1 MKMSKKNPVNIPPFF
16 YFPKNMFYLKPMT
29 LKTLKKRNLL
39 EKVPKIIKLKANY
52 HINQGNRAKNLLKI
66 LKSHGEV
73 VSFFVNKEIY
83 ITAFSPESA
92 YQVSVAQKDN
102 FSKGRGWNRIRKFGG
117 EGMLTLEEPT
127 HSERRNIA
135 QPSLN
140 YKKIQKNY
148 FDIMCAKSEN
158 KMIDWQKNKKIE
170 VHTEMVHLTLEIV
183 CQSLFGID
191 FKEKTSFV
199 KKHMDIC
206 VTNGER
212 TVSPLLHR
220 FDHTNLPIFKQFRES
235 SIELYNFVQKTIDER
250 IKNPIESDDLLSVF
264 IKSYQDPESNLS
276 LSDINNEILTML
288 LAGFETTANALSF
301 AICNI
306 NDNPRYFNLLQEEAK
321 EILSK
326 RNDDNF
332 IELVSNAE
340 ICSSIIKETLR
351 IHPPLWIQPRF
362 CKKDSIID
370 GHFFPQGANVVL
382 SSYPIH
388 NNPNIYKN
396 PEKFMPERWTKD
408 FESSLPRGSYFP
420 FGMGSR
426 KCIGDM
432 FATLEMKV
440 ILLNIFANF
449 NLKTNKKNPGGQ
461 SHVSYRPLKKIKAT
475 LNPIDL

>member
-1 MKMSKKNPVNIPPFF
+1 MSKKNQPSIPPFF
-16 YFPKNMFYLKPMT
+16 YFPRNMFYLRPITFKD
-29 LKTLKKRNLL
+29 LEKRNLL
-39 EKVPKIIKLKANY
+39 KKIPKIVKLKANY

-66 LKSHGEV
+66 SKKHGEV
-73 VSFFVNKEIY
+73 VSFFVGKELF
-83 ITAFSPESA
+83 ITAFSPEAA
-92 YQVSVAQKDN
+92 YQVSVAQKNN
-102 FSKGRGWNRIRKFGG
+102 FSKGRAWNRIRKFGG

-127 HSERRNIA
+127 HTERRSIA
-135 QPSLN
+135 QPSLS
-140 YKKIQKNY
+140 YKKIQKDY
-148 FDIMCAKSEN
+148 FEIMCLKSEN
-158 KMIDWQKNKKIE
+158 RMIEWENNKNIE
-170 VHTEMVHLTLEIV
+170 VHAEMVNLTLEIV

-191 FKEKTSFV
+191 FKEKTSYI

-206 VTNGER
+206 VANAER

-235 SIELYNFVQKTIDER
+235 SIELFNFVKKTIDER
-250 IKNPIESDDLLSVF
+250 IENPVESDDLLNVF
-264 IKSYQDPESNLS
+264 IKSYKDPKSNLS
-276 LSDINNEILTML
+276 LSDITNEILTLL
-288 LAGFETTANALSF
+288 LAGFETTANTLSF

-306 NDNPRYFNLLQEEAK
+306 NDNPKYLDLIKKESQQILL
-321 EILSK
+321 K

-340 ICSSIIKETLR
+340 ICSSVIKETLR
-351 IHPPLWIQPRF
+351 IFPPLWIQPRY
-362 CKKDSIID
+362 CKKDSIVD
-370 GHFFPQGANVVL
+370 GHFFPQGSNIVL

-388 NNPNIYKN
+388 NNPKIYEN

-408 FESSLPRGSYFP
+408 FEANLPRGSYFP

-432 FATLEMKV
+432 FAMLEMKV

-449 NLKTNKKNPGGQ
+449 DLKTNKKNPGGQ

-475 LNPIDL
+475 LKPIDL

>member
-1 MKMSKKNPVNIPPFF
+1 MSEKNQVPIPPFF

-29 LKTLKKRNLL
+29 FKNLQKRNLL
-39 EKVPKIIKLKANY
+39 EKIPKIIKLKASY

-66 LKSHGEV
+66 LEKHGEV
-73 VSFFVNKEIY
+73 VSFFVGKELF

-92 YQVSVAQKDN
+92 YQISVAQKNN
-102 FSKGRGWNRIRKFGG
+102 FSKGRAWNRIRKFGG

-127 HSERRNIA
+127 HTERRNIA

-140 YKKIQKNY
+140 YKKIQNDY
-148 FDIMCAKSEN
+148 FNIMCLKSEN
-158 KMIDWQKNKKIE
+158 KMSEWKNNKSIE
-170 VHTEMVHLTLEIV
+170 IHEEMVNLTLEIV

-206 VTNGER
+206 VANAER

-235 SIELYNFVQKTIDER
+235 SIELFNFVKETINKR
-250 IKNPIESDDLLSVF
+250 IENPIESDDLLNVF

-276 LSDINNEILTML
+276 LSDINNEILTIL
-288 LAGFETTANALSF
+288 LAGFETTANSLSF

-306 NDNPRYFNLLQEEAK
+306 NDNPEYLKLMKKEAR

-332 IELVSNAE
+332 IELVSNSE
-340 ICSSIIKETLR
+340 ICSSVIKETLR
-351 IHPPLWIQPRF
+351 MFPPLWVQPRF

-370 GHFFPQGANVVL
+370 GHFFPQGASIVL

-388 NNPNIYKN
+388 NNPKIYKN

-408 FESSLPRGSYFP
+408 FESNLPRGSYFP

-432 FATLEMKV
+432 FAMLEMKI

-449 NLKTNKKNPGGQ
+449 DVKTKKKNPGGH
-461 SHVSYRPLKKIKAT
+461 SHVSYRPSKKIKASI
-475 LNPIDL
+475 NPIDL

>member
-1 MKMSKKNPVNIPPFF
+1 MSKKNQLNIPPFF
-16 YFPKNMFYLKPMT
+16 YFSKHMFYLKPMN

-39 EKVPKIIKLKANY
+39 EKIPKVIKLKSNY
-52 HINQGNRAKNLLKI
+52 HIKQGNRAKNLLKM
-66 LKSHGEV
+66 LKKHGEV
-73 VSFFVNKEIY
+73 FSFFVNNELFIA
-83 ITAFSPESA
+83 AFSPEAA
-92 YQVSVAQKDN
+92 YQISVVQKNN
-102 FSKGRGWNRIRKFGG
+102 FSKGRAWNRIRKFGG

-127 HSERRNIA
+127 HTERRGIA

-140 YKKIQKNY
+140 YKKIQKDY
-148 FDIMCAKSEN
+148 FNIMCLKSEN
-158 KMIDWQKNKKIE
+158 RMSEWKNSKNIE
-170 VHTEMVHLTLEIV
+170 VHTEMVNLTLEIV

-191 FKEKTSFV
+191 FKENTVFI

-206 VTNGER
+206 VANAER

-220 FDHTNLPIFKQFRES
+220 FDHSNLPIFKQFRES
-235 SIELYNFVQKTIDER
+235 SIELFNFVKRTIDER
-250 IKNPIESDDLLSVF
+250 IENPIESDDLLNVF

-276 LSDINNEILTML
+276 LSDINNEILTLL
-288 LAGFETTANALSF
+288 LAGFETTANTLSF

-306 NDNPRYFNLLQEEAK
+306 NDNPKYLDLIKK
-321 EILSK
+321 ESQQILSK

-340 ICSSIIKETLR
+340 ICSSVIKETLR
-351 IHPPLWIQPRF
+351 IFPPLWIQPRF

-388 NNPNIYKN
+388 NNPNIYKS

-408 FESSLPRGSYFP
+408 FETNLPRGSYFP

-432 FATLEMKV
+432 FAMLEMKV

-449 NLKTNKKNPGGQ
+449 DLKTNKKNPGGQ

>member
-1 MKMSKKNPVNIPPFF
+1 MSKKNQLNIAPFF
-16 YFPKNMFYLKPMT
+16 YFSKHMFYLKPIN

-39 EKVPKIIKLKANY
+39 EKIPKVIKLKSNY
-52 HINQGNRAKNLLKI
+52 YIKQGNRAKNLLKM
-66 LKSHGEV
+66 LKKHGEV
-73 VSFFVNKEIY
+73 FSFFVNNELFIA
-83 ITAFSPESA
+83 AFSPEAA
-92 YQVSVAQKDN
+92 YQISVVQKNN
-102 FSKGRGWNRIRKFGG
+102 FSKGRAWNRIRKFGG

-127 HSERRNIA
+127 HTERRSIA

-140 YKKIQKNY
+140 YKKIQKDY
-148 FDIMCAKSEN
+148 FDIMCLKSEN
-158 KMIDWQKNKKIE
+158 RMSEWKNSKNIE
-170 VHTEMVHLTLEIV
+170 VHTEMVNLTLEIV

-206 VTNGER
+206 VANAER

-235 SIELYNFVQKTIDER
+235 SIELFNFVKETINER
-250 IKNPIESDDLLSVF
+250 IENPIESDDLLNVF

-276 LSDINNEILTML
+276 LSDINNEILTIL
-288 LAGFETTANALSF
+288 LAGFETTANSLSF

-306 NDNPRYFNLLQEEAK
+306 NDNPEYLKLMKKESR
-321 EILSK
+321 EILSRK
-326 RNDDNF
+326 NDDNF

-340 ICSSIIKETLR
+340 ICSSVIKETLR
-351 IHPPLWIQPRF
+351 MFPPLWVQPRF
-362 CKKDSIID
+362 CKKDSVVD
-370 GHFFPQGANVVL
+370 GHFFPQGASIVL

-388 NNPNIYKN
+388 NNPKIYKN
-396 PEKFMPERWTKD
+396 PEKFIPERWTKD
-408 FESSLPRGSYFP
+408 FESNLPRGSYFP

-432 FATLEMKV
+432 FAMLEMKI

-449 NLKTNKKNPGGQ
+449 DVKTKKKNPGGH
-461 SHVSYRPLKKIKAT
+461 SHVSYRPSKKIKAT
-475 LNPIDL
+475 IKPIDL

>member
-1 MKMSKKNPVNIPPFF
+1 MSKKNQLNIAPFF
-16 YFPKNMFYLKPMT
+16 YFSKHMFYLKPIN

-39 EKVPKIIKLKANY
+39 KKIPKVIKLKSNY
-52 HINQGNRAKNLLKI
+52 YIKQGNRAKNLLKM
-66 LKSHGEV
+66 LKKHGEV
-73 VSFFVNKEIY
+73 FSFFVNNELFIA
-83 ITAFSPESA
+83 AFSPEAA
-92 YQVSVAQKDN
+92 YQISVVQKNN
-102 FSKGRGWNRIRKFGG
+102 FSKGRAWNRIRKFGG

-127 HSERRNIA
+127 HTERRGIA

-140 YKKIQKNY
+140 YKKIQKDY
-148 FDIMCAKSEN
+148 FDIMCLKSEN
-158 KMIDWQKNKKIE
+158 RMSEWKNSKNIE
-170 VHTEMVHLTLEIV
+170 VHTEMVNLTLEIV

-206 VTNGER
+206 VANAER

-235 SIELYNFVQKTIDER
+235 SIELFNFVKETINER
-250 IKNPIESDDLLSVF
+250 IENPIESDDLLNVF

-276 LSDINNEILTML
+276 LSDINNEILTIL
-288 LAGFETTANALSF
+288 LAGFETTANSLSF

-306 NDNPRYFNLLQEEAK
+306 NDNPEYLKLMKKESR
-321 EILSK
+321 EILSRK
-326 RNDDNF
+326 NDDNF

-340 ICSSIIKETLR
+340 ICSSVIKETLR
-351 IHPPLWIQPRF
+351 MFPPLWVQPRF
-362 CKKDSIID
+362 CKKDSVID
-370 GHFFPQGANVVL
+370 GHFFPQGASIVL

-388 NNPNIYKN
+388 NNPKIYKN
-396 PEKFMPERWTKD
+396 PEKFIPERWTKD
-408 FESSLPRGSYFP
+408 FESNLPRGSYFP

-432 FATLEMKV
+432 FAMLEMKI

-449 NLKTNKKNPGGQ
+449 DVKTKKKNPGGH
-461 SHVSYRPLKKIKAT
+461 SHVSYRPSKKIKAT
-475 LNPIDL
+475 IKPIDL

>member
-1 MKMSKKNPVNIPPFF
+1 MKMSKKNPMNMPPFF
-16 YFPKNMFYLKPMT
+16 YFPKHMFYLKPMN
-29 LKTLKKRNLL
+29 LKALKKRNLL
-39 EKVPKIIKLKANY
+39 EKIPKVIKLKSNY
-52 HINQGNRAKNLLKI
+52 HINQGNRAKNLLKM
-66 LKSHGEV
+66 LKKNGEV
-73 VSFFVNKEIY
+73 FSFFVNNELFIA
-83 ITAFSPESA
+83 AFSPEAA
-92 YQVSVAQKDN
+92 YQISVAQKNN
-102 FSKGRGWNRIRKFGG
+102 FSKGRAWNRIRKFGG

-127 HSERRNIA
+127 HTERRKLA

-140 YKKIQKNY
+140 YKKIQKDY
-148 FDIMCAKSEN
+148 FNIMCLKSEN
-158 KMIDWQKNKKIE
+158 RMSEWKNNKNIE
-170 VHTEMVHLTLEIV
+170 VHTEMVNLTLEIV

-191 FKEKTSFV
+191 FKEKTSFI

-206 VTNGER
+206 VANAER

-220 FDHTNLPIFKQFRES
+220 FDHSNLPIFKQFRES
-235 SIELYNFVQKTIDER
+235 SIELFNFVKITIDER
-250 IKNPIESDDLLSVF
+250 IKNPVDSDDLLNVF

-276 LSDINNEILTML
+276 LSDINNEILTLL
-288 LAGFETTANALSF
+288 LAGFETTANTLSF

-306 NDNPRYFNLLQEEAK
+306 NDNLKYLDLMKK
-321 EILSK
+321 ESQQILSK
-326 RNDDNF
+326 INDDNF

-340 ICSSIIKETLR
+340 ICSSVIKETLR
-351 IHPPLWIQPRF
+351 IFPPLWIQPRF

-370 GHFFPQGANVVL
+370 DHFFPQGSNIVL

-388 NNPNIYKN
+388 NNPKIYKN
-396 PEKFMPERWTKD
+396 PEKFMPERWTED
-408 FESSLPRGSYFP
+408 FEANLPRGSYFP

-432 FATLEMKV
+432 FAMLEMKV

-449 NLKTNKKNPGGQ
+449 DLKTNKKNPGGQ

>member
-1 MKMSKKNPVNIPPFF
+1 MSKKNQPSIPPFF
-16 YFPKNMFYLKPMT
+16 YFPRNMFYLRPITFKD
-29 LKTLKKRNLL
+29 LEKRNLL
-39 EKVPKIIKLKANY
+39 KKIPKIVKLKANY

-66 LKSHGEV
+66 SKKHGEV
-73 VSFFVNKEIY
+73 FSFFVGKELF
-83 ITAFSPESA
+83 ITAFSPEAA
-92 YQVSVAQKDN
+92 YQVSVAQKNN
-102 FSKGRGWNRIRKFGG
+102 FSKGRAWNRIRKFGG

-127 HSERRNIA
+127 HTERRGIA

-140 YKKIQKNY
+140 YKKIQKDY
-148 FDIMCAKSEN
+148 FDIMCLKSEN
-158 KMIDWQKNKKIE
+158 RMSEWKNSKNIE
-170 VHTEMVHLTLEIV
+170 VHTEMVNLTLEIV

-191 FKEKTSFV
+191 FKEKTSFI

-206 VTNGER
+206 VANAER

-220 FDHTNLPIFKQFRES
+220 FDHSNLPIFKQFRES
-235 SIELYNFVQKTIDER
+235 SIELFNFVKITIDER
-250 IKNPIESDDLLSVF
+250 IENPVDSDDLLNVF

-276 LSDINNEILTML
+276 LSDINNEILTLL
-288 LAGFETTANALSF
+288 LAGFETTANTLSF

-306 NDNPRYFNLLQEEAK
+306 NDNPKYLDLMKRESQQ
-321 EILSK
+321 ILSK

-332 IELVSNAE
+332 IELVSNSE
-340 ICSSIIKETLR
+340 ICSSVIKETLR
-351 IHPPLWIQPRF
+351 IFPPLWIQPRF

-370 GHFFPQGANVVL
+370 GHFFPQGSNIVL

-388 NNPNIYKN
+388 NNPKIYEN

-408 FESSLPRGSYFP
+408 FEANLPRGSYFP

-432 FATLEMKV
+432 FAMLEMKV

-449 NLKTNKKNPGGQ
+449 NLKTNKKNPGGH